1 MAKNKIISYPYLH
14 SSPTAGI
21 GKEKDNNDYFSYKV
35 KDRYKQLA
43 KKIKKKGFPIYRKG
57 RFNNKNPSF
66 FIREPT
72 GRYARITDLLRFI
85 KEAMPIRRRGE
96 ITEDDVP
103 GIINYWKNPDYE
115 FTTEL
120 PDQDTQYV
128 LMLNGNF
135 DMNYGKFRKFK
146 PLCKDNLGYRRF
158 VVNATYVKE
167 TPDWVEDIDPVMPSL
182 VQLVTGIAIQ
192 RRFIWLTRK
201 ELRIFFITVLEAVLP
216 ESGAY
221 QCLPS
226 SANKSDYQDV
236 ADSDCHC
243 VIVRVDSASELTN
256 TFWDKLKVL
265 ADKQKPVLI
274 LADFLPFL
282 VRDDSD
288 KGNKCNDNKA
298 PDGKDNKG
306 VTLAKYLQKH
316 LYIEPES
323 MPISN
328 LPTEITDEIANILV
342 SSALRKLFL
351 KINSVEPDICPEVDA
366 IFARPDPNNIPE
378 MIEWYIKNK
387 ILHTEINTDV
397 IQVKEFAERLKAEV
411 IKSGGDGKNY
421 TPNGIGMRLKKLSI
435 KTTEQKLATTKG
447 KVSVLVGYKLK

>member
-1 MAKNKIISYPYLH
+1 MAKNKIISYAYMH

-21 GKEKDNNDYFSYKV
+21 GKDKKTSGSGSIKV
-35 KDRYKQLA
+35 KFYEKVLA
-43 KKIKKKGFPIYRKG
+43 KEISEKHHIYKKGGANSKKPQFYTCNEDTCYKPIIDVQ
-57 RFNNKNPSF
+57 RF
-66 FIREPT
+66 
-72 GRYARITDLLRFI
+72 L
-85 KEAMPIRRRGE
+85 KENVKIHQRHE
-96 ITEDDVP
+96 ITEKVTA
-103 GIINYWKNPDYE
+103 GVISYWRDPYYDY
-115 FTTEL
+115 TDEL

-135 DMNYGKFRKFK
+135 DMNYGKFREFK
-146 PLCKDNLGYRRF
+146 PLCKNNPGYRRF

-182 VQLVTGIAIQ
+182 MQLVTGIAIQ
-192 RRFIWLTRK
+192 RRFIWFTNK
-201 ELRIFFITVLEAVLP
+201 ELRSFFLMVLEAVLP
-216 ESGAY
+216 DSGAY

-226 SANKSDYQDV
+226 SANKSDYQDA

-282 VRDDSD
+282 VRDDS
-288 KGNKCNDNKA
+288 NDNKA
-298 PDGKDNKG
+298 SDGKDNKG

-328 LPTEITDEIANILV
+328 LPTEITDEIANTLV

-351 KINSVEPDICPEVDA
+351 KINAVEPDNCPEVDA
-366 IFARPDPNNIPE
+366 IFARPDPNKIPE
-378 MIEWYIKNK
+378 MIAWYIKNK
-387 ILHTEINTDV
+387 THHTEVDTDV
-397 IQVKEFAERLKAEV
+397 IQLKEFAERLKAEI
-411 IKSGGDGKNY
+411 IKSGGDEKKY
-421 TPNGIGMRLKKLSI
+421 TSIGLGMKLKKLGI

-447 KVSVLVGYKLK
+447 KVSVLVGYKWKD

>member
-1 MAKNKIISYPYLH
+1 MAKNKIISYAYVH

-35 KDRYKQLA
+35 KNRYKQLA

-66 FIREPT
+66 YIREPT

-120 PDQDTQYV
+120 PNQDTQYV

-135 DMNYGKFRKFK
+135 DMNYGKFREFE
-146 PLCKDNLGYRRF
+146 PLCKNNPGYRRF

-182 VQLVTGIAIQ
+182 MQLVTGIAIQ
-192 RRFIWLTRK
+192 HRFIWLTNK
-201 ELRIFFITVLEAVLP
+201 ELRSFFIMVLEAVLP
-216 ESGAY
+216 DSGAY

-226 SANKSDYQDV
+226 SANKSDYQDA

-282 VRDDSD
+282 VRDDS
-288 KGNKCNDNKA
+288 NDNKA
-298 PDGKDNKG
+298 SDGKDNKG

-328 LPTEITDEIANILV
+328 LPTEITDEIANTLV

-351 KINSVEPDICPEVDA
+351 KINAVEPDICPEVDA
-366 IFARPDPNNIPE
+366 IFARPDPNDIPK
-378 MIEWYIKNK
+378 MIAWYIKNK
-387 ILHTEINTDV
+387 THHTEVDTDV
-397 IQVKEFAERLKAEV
+397 IQLKEFAERLKAEI
-411 IKSGGDGKNY
+411 IKSGGDEKKY
-421 TPNGIGMRLKKLSI
+421 TSIGLGRKLKKLGI

-447 KVSVLVGYKLK
+447 KVSVLVGYKWKD